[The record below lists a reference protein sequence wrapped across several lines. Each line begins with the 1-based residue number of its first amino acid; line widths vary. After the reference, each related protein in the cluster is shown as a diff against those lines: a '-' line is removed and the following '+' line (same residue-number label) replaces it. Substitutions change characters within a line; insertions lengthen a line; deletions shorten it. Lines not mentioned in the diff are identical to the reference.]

1 MLISI
6 VVAVVFAII
15 LIFMY
20 VGKKKS
26 VSHSAS
32 APMNARG
39 EKDKVEKNKGVIEK
53 NSLKIM
59 SYDEALEAS
68 KQFIYNITRAVIQK
82 FTPDTQKEVK
92 SLGQKLY
99 DEGVSYLHVVD
110 IFSLSVEKN
119 KVINKAPV
127 EKNKSVGR
135 Q

>member
-6 VVAVVFAII
+6 IIAVVFAII
-15 LIFMY
+15 LMLMY
-20 VGKKKS
+20 GRKKKS
-26 VSHSAS
+26 VTDSTV
-32 APMNARG
+32 APINARG

-53 NSLKIM
+53 NSLKMM
-59 SYDEALEAS
+59 SYEDALEAS

-82 FTPDTQKEVK
+82 FTPDAQKELK
-92 SLGQKLY
+92 SLGKNLY

-110 IFSLSVEKN
+110 IFSLSVEKS
-119 KVINKAPV
+119 KVINKAPA